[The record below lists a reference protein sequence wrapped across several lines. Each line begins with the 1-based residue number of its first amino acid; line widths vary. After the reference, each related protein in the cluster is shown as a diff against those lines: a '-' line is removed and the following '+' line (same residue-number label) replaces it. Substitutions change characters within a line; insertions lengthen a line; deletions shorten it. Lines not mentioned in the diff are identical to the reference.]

1 MEGLFGSG
9 NWLYII
15 LIGFIV
21 GVLARLLKPGKDS
34 MGIIL
39 TTLLGIAGALLAGW
53 VGQATGLYEAGEA
66 AGLIGAVVRSE
77 ERSVGTECD
86 VRVDLGGRRILTKQ
100 TNSMTGKRQRR

>member
-1 MEGLFGSG
+1 MDGLFGSS

-39 TTLLGIAGALLAGW
+39 TILLGIAGALSSGW
-53 VGQATGLYEAGEA
+53 VGQATGYYEPGQPAGF
-66 AGLIGAVVRSE
+66 IGAL
-77 ERSVGTECD
+77 VGAI
-86 VRVDLGGRRILTKQ
+86 VILVIVSLFRR
-100 TNSMTGKRQRR
+100 KRTTLPPR